1 MEFKDVASVSGKS
14 GLYKVL
20 KPTRT
25 GVILE
30 SMDESK
36 SKLVTSLNARVSI
49 LDEVSIY
56 TNTKEGSVSL
66 KEVLRKIYKEFDSDP
81 GVDAKSSPE
90 ELKAFLKFILPDFD
104 ENRVYPSDIK
114 KLVQWYKTLYV
125 QAPELLK
132 EEVKKEKPKK
142 SVKKKKESGKTVKKK
157 AAKKGGS
164 K

>member
-36 SKLVTSLNARVSI
+36 TKMVTSLNARVSI

-56 TNTKEGSVSL
+56 TNTKEGSVAL

-90 ELKAFLKFILPDFD
+90 ELKSFLKFIQPDFD

-132 EEVKKEKPKK
+132 EEEKKVKKEKKPKK
-142 SVKKKKESGKTVKKK
+142 ETPTKKKKEVKSSKKK
-157 AAKKGGS
+157 DS